1 MVFNNKFSLK
11 RFGLLVK
18 QDWLLNKKHQTL
30 LLFYWSIIYFFISY
44 WQFQSREDRFVRY
57 SYEGSHIY
65 RSLFQFLFIGIVS
78 VSMSGFSAFKDK
90 FTVSNYLLTPGS
102 ALEKLLSS
110 FFIRVVIL
118 VTLIIGVFVLMIDV
132 NLAMLTSKKID
143 STTYFDA
150 NLMPRFQ
157 FQYLLSVNNQCR
169 LWNWLVVLNLYSLAT
184 ILMSYPFIAKIKTT
198 KPKTTQIIIIGIFSL
213 FLGLIIIPGYF
224 MNNYY
229 KEFNFSNMLPK
240 AYAVTSH
247 FDNIDIFCLAI
258 LPIGALTTFSIAY
271 YNLKEREV
279 R

>member
-44 WQFQSREDRFVRY
+44 WQFQGREDRFVRY

-102 ALEKLLSS
+102 ALEKLLAS

-118 VTLIIGVFVLMIDV
+118 VTLIIGLFVLMIDV

-169 LWNWLVVLNLYSLAT
+169 LWNWLVVLNLYSFAT

-198 KPKTTQIIIIGIFSL
+198 KPKTTQIIIISIFSL

-224 MNNYY
+224 MNNYH
-229 KEFNFSNMLPK
+229 KKFNFSNMLPK

-258 LPIGALTTFSIAY
+258 LPIGALTSFSIAY

>member
-30 LLFYWSIIYFFISY
+30 LLFYWSIFYFFISY
-44 WQFQSREDRFVRY
+44 WQFQGDEDRFVRY
-57 SYEGSHIY
+57 NYEATRVY
-65 RSLFQFLFIGIVS
+65 RSFSQFLFIGIIS
-78 VSMSGFSAFKDK
+78 VSMSGFTVFKDK
-90 FTVSNYLLTPGS
+90 FTISNYLLTPGS
-102 ALEKLLSS
+102 ALEKLLAS

-132 NLAMLTSKKID
+132 NLAMLTSEKID

-157 FQYLLSVNNQCR
+157 FQYLVSVSNQCH
-169 LWNWLVVLNLYSLAT
+169 LWNWLVVLNLYSFAT

-198 KPKTTQIIIIGIFSL
+198 KPKTTQIIIISIFSL

-224 MNNYY
+224 MNNYH
-229 KEFNFSNMLPK
+229 KKFNFSNMLPK
-240 AYAVTSH
+240 AYAVTPH